1 MDVCEWFMRIRAL
14 TTEPSGEDVSKSRIE
29 AFSDGVIAVAITL
42 LVLDLR
48 VPAPEAGTSLAH
60 RLGEQWPSYLA
71 YAISF
76 VAIGIIWIN
85 HHTMLR
91 RLVGVDHSVLV
102 LNLLLLLCVVV
113 LPFTTSLIASYLT
126 APAGGHLAAVIYAG
140 SFLVTSLVFFA
151 LQAHLMLRRM
161 HLLRRQFT
169 ESERRSVLVRGAI
182 AVPAYAVAAA
192 GGLVTPYLTL
202 GICVVMGLFYL
213 LTSPGAQGA
222 VEGHVDPESPPIA
235 RQE

>member
-1 MDVCEWFMRIRAL
+1 MRNRTSTA
-14 TTEPSGEDVSKSRIE
+14 EPNAELVSKSRIE

-48 VPAPEAGTSLAH
+48 VPEPEAGASLAH

-91 RLVGVDHSVLV
+91 RLVGVDHSILV
-102 LNLLLLLCVVV
+102 LNLLLLLCIVM
-113 LPFTTSLIASYLT
+113 LPFTTALIATYLD
-126 APAGGHLAAVIYAG
+126 APEGGHLAAVIYAG

-151 LQAHLMLRRM
+151 LQSHLLLRRM
-161 HLLRRQFT
+161 HLLRKQFT

-182 AVPAYAVAAA
+182 AIPVYAVAAA
-192 GGLVTPYLTL
+192 AGMLTPYLTL
-202 GICVVMGLFYL
+202 AICVAMGLFYL
-213 LTSPGAQGA
+213 LRSPGPRHTA
-222 VEGHVDPESPPIA
+222 EGHVEPAVPPPVG
-235 RQE
+235 QG